1 MEAAKAWS
9 LRLRAQA
16 LEALNGLGAR
26 AARLREL
33 ADFVVCR
40 TH

>member
-1 MEAAKAWS
+1 

-16 LEALNGLGAR
+16 LQAVDGIGSSVQ
-26 AARLREL
+26 RLREL

-40 TH
+40 KS